1 MFHLSRKWMRCSSEV
16 IWFFFQPPF
25 FCHLPCN
32 NTTVGILHLK
42 HGSWDD
48 KCSNDSVNSFPWN
61 FLKEYQYIS
70 NIRDYSVPWTVP
82 KMCHQRCGTAK
93 QAAGT
98 SPSWRTRWPARRSA
112 SQHFFGQSRA
122 CLLRRHLKRYDVQ
135 ALKRSG
141 EKGRCWADDW
151 NLGRVTTLIE
161 LWQTSW
167 SRIKV
172 YIPGTQMTFKV
183 DIYLNQSAFPNAWLC
198 WTKKTWWP
206 NMEQGSHAYR
216 VREAYLLQPHQAIH
230 FLLSAAS
237 MAIKEGSTTYICMY
251 FRSV

>member
-1 MFHLSRKWMRCSSEV
+1 MQFRSSEV
-16 IWFFFQPPF
+16 ISFFFPDPVF
-25 FCHLPCN
+25 FYLIPC
-32 NTTVGILHLK
+32 K
-42 HGSWDD
+42 QQY
-48 KCSNDSVNSFPWN
+48 CWN
-61 FLKEYQYIS
+61 FAFKTWFLRWQIDVQRFCQQFFLKLPKKNTNTYQIS
-70 NIRDYSVPWTVP
+70 GITMFHEPF
-82 KMCHQRCGTAK
+82 QRCVTNVAVRPSR
-93 QAAGT
+93 QQEPP
-98 SPSWRTRWPARRSA
+98 PSWRTRWPARRSA

-141 EKGRCWADDW
+141 EKGRCWAGDW
-151 NLGRVTTLIE
+151 NLGRVTILIK

-206 NMEQGSHAYR
+206 NMDGARLSCLPYERRIYR
-216 VREAYLLQPHQAIH
+216 NHIRPFISFYLLHQWQ
-230 FLLSAAS
+230 SK
-237 MAIKEGSTTYICMY
+237 KEAQHIC